1 MTLAIT
7 GASGQ
12 LGRLVLDH
20 VIARHGAGGLRA
32 LVRSPE
38 RAALPVEAAAFDY
51 DRPDSMAPALA
62 GVTRLLLISGSEV
75 GRRIDQHRAVID
87 AARAAG
93 VGHIVYTSLLHADT
107 SPLPL
112 AAEHRQTEA
121 MLHDS
126 GMAVTILRNGWYQE
140 NHMAALPSA
149 LRLGALYGAAGD
161 GLIAAASRND
171 LAEAAAV
178 VLTGA
183 GHEGKVHELAGAPA
197 YTLADVAA
205 EMSRQTG
212 RQIPYVNLPEADYAS
227 ALAGAGLP
235 EPLAAMLARCDRL
248 AGDGALMADGA
259 TLAGLIGR
267 PSRPLADAV
276 AAVLPR

>member
-20 VIARHGAGGLRA
+20 VIARRGASGLRA
-32 LVRSPE
+32 LVRNPD
-38 RAALPVEAAAFDY
+38 RTALPVQARVFDY
-51 DRPDSMAPALA
+51 GRPETLAPALE

-75 GRRIDQHRAVID
+75 GRRVVQHRAVIQ

-112 AAEHRQTEA
+112 AEEHRQTEA

-149 LRLGALYGAAGD
+149 LELGALYGAASD
-161 GLIAAASRND
+161 GLIAGAARND

-178 VLTGA
+178 VLTEA

-212 RQIPYVNLPEADYAS
+212 RQIPYVNLPEADYAA
-227 ALAGAGLP
+227 ALTGAGLP
-235 EPLAAMLARCDRL
+235 EPLAAVLARCDRL
-248 AGDGALMADGA
+248 AADGALMGDGA

-276 AAVLPR
+276 AAALPR

>member
-20 VIARHGAGGLRA
+20 VIARQGAGGLRA

-62 GVTRLLLISGSEV
+62 GVTRLLLISGSEI

-93 VGHIVYTSLLHADT
+93 VGHIVYTSLLHADR
-107 SPLPL
+107 SPLSL
-112 AAEHRQTEA
+112 AEEHRQTEA

-140 NHMAALPSA
+140 NHMMALPSA
-149 LRLGALYGAAGD
+149 LELGALYGAAGE
-161 GLIAAASRND
+161 GPIAGAARND

-197 YTLADVAA
+197 YTLAEVAA
-205 EMSRQTG
+205 ELSRQTG
-212 RQIPYVNLPEADYAS
+212 REIPYVNLPEDDYAA
-227 ALAGAGLP
+227 ALAGAGVP
-235 EPLAAMLARCDRL
+235 APFAGALASFDRL
-248 AGDGALMADGA
+248 AAGGALMGDGA
-259 TLAGLIGR
+259 TLAALLGR
-267 PSRPLADAV
+267 PSRALADAV
-276 AAVLPR
+276 AAALPR

>member
-20 VIARHGAGGLRA
+20 VIARQGAGGLRA

-38 RAALPVEAAAFDY
+38 RTALPVEAAAFDY

-62 GVTRLLLISGSEV
+62 GVTRLLLISGSEI

-93 VGHIVYTSLLHADT
+93 VGHIVYTSLLHADR
-107 SPLPL
+107 SPLSL
-112 AAEHRQTEA
+112 AEEHRQTEA

-126 GMAVTILRNGWYQE
+126 GLAVTILRNGWYQE
-140 NHMAALPSA
+140 NHMMALPSA
-149 LRLGALYGAAGD
+149 LELGALYGAAGE
-161 GLIAAASRND
+161 GPIAGAARND

-197 YTLADVAA
+197 YTLAEVAA
-205 EMSRQTG
+205 ELSRQTG
-212 RQIPYVNLPEADYAS
+212 REIPYVNLPEADYAA
-227 ALAGAGLP
+227 ALAGAGVP
-235 EPLAAMLARCDRL
+235 APFAAALASFDRL
-248 AGDGALMADGA
+248 AADGALMGDGA
-259 TLAGLIGR
+259 TLAALLGR
-267 PSRPLADAV
+267 PSRALADAV
-276 AAVLPR
+276 AAALPR